1 MERSSSILVG
11 VDFSESADRALG
23 LAVLLAERLSARLDL
38 VYVYDVPVVAMPEL
52 VMPST
57 NDNPPMA
64 EFRQQLKEL
73 RSRVVG
79 DRVPTRIHLLYGDA
93 VAGMLDLIKELQ
105 PEMVVVG
112 SHGRGAVMRALMGSV
127 SERLSRRSPVPVLI
141 VPAPARA
148 ATVQKLAHEE
158 DHRLRAEPQDIA
170 SSCTRCG
177 HILRRPETS
186 DRCTRCG
193 LEPASWT
200 SVAVSHKPADE
211 LERAVGE
218 GVGENVSDQQ
228 QSGAPAALF
237 ATSPPGAAGPYSANP
252 ELRIR
257 Y

>member
-1 MERSSSILVG
+1 MESSSSSILVG

-23 LAVLLAERLSARLDL
+23 QAVLLAEKLSARLDL

-57 NDNPPMA
+57 NDTPPMA

-73 RSRVVG
+73 RARVVG
-79 DRVPTRIHLLYGDA
+79 NRVPSRIHLLYGDA
-93 VAGMLDLIKELQ
+93 VAGMLDLIEELQ

-148 ATVQKLAHEE
+148 ATVQKLQSEE
-158 DHRLRAEPQDIA
+158 VAPLRVEPQDVA

-177 HILRRPETS
+177 HILRRPETA
-186 DRCTRCG
+186 DRCARCG
-193 LEPASWT
+193 LEPASWN
-200 SVAVSHKPADE
+200 SAQVSNRPADE
-211 LERAVGE
+211 LEPAVGE
-218 GVGENVSDQQ
+218 FVAENPEQQAGE
-228 QSGAPAALF
+228 PAALF
-237 ATSPPGAAGPYSANP
+237 ATSPPGAAGTYSVNP
-252 ELRIR
+252 ELRVR